1 MSSNFDVNLTC
12 QIDHKQL
19 LENTALAMNELS
31 IIVRRFEAGFIDAPQ
46 EVSSSQGAGLRAQDL
61 DLISQTVIELRD
73 FLALLASRTP
83 ENLRAPLNEV
93 LGSIRL
99 ARVRQILLSGSSAP
113 PAKPHHQS
121 YTIQLFE

>member
-1 MSSNFDVNLTC
+1 MSSDFDVNLTS

-31 IIVRRFEAGFIDAPQ
+31 IIVRRFEASLIDAPQ
-46 EVSSSQGAGLRAQDL
+46 EVPFSEGAVLRAQDL
-61 DLISQTVIELRD
+61 DLISQTVVELGD
-73 FLALLASRTP
+73 FLARLASRTP

-113 PAKPHHQS
+113 LAKPYHQS
-121 YTIQLFE
+121 HTIQLFE